1 MNRQEAIKLA
11 QKIRDIRAKR
21 IQGTDKRLTLPVLL
35 RLMDMDLTKRTAAIQ
50 KLVREGYAS
59 SEEEI
64 EKALR
69 SKAVMSSCYGS
80 AYCPSAGMSDK
91 KLDPGTHY

>member
-1 MNRQEAIKLA
+1 MNRRQAIELA
-11 QKIRDIRAKR
+11 RKIHDIRAKR

-35 RLMDMDLTKRTAAIQ
+35 RLMDMDLTKRTAVI
-50 KLVREGYAS
+50 KRLVREGYAK

-69 SKAVMSSCYGS
+69 SKAVMGS
-80 AYCPSAGMSDK
+80 THGGAYCPSAGMSDK

>member
-35 RLMDMDLTKRTAAIQ
+35 RLMDMDLPKRTAAIQ

-69 SKAVMSSCYGS
+69 SKAVMGS
-80 AYCPSAGMSDK
+80 VHGGAYCPSAGKSDD